1 MKRDEQDRLLGE
13 IISGEELAE
22 FRRASLAHGLAAV
35 QRRNHRRRMVRTGA
49 MLIAPALL
57 ALALF
62 FSRRQNAVN
71 NPDPV
76 RGGSV
81 AVNPG
86 NPPPPVDGY
95 ASVPTT
101 DAPAPIKVINDDE
114 LLALFPDRSLALLGP
129 PGNQQLVFLDKAK
142 KQETRRSL

>member
-13 IISGEELAE
+13 IISSEELAD
-22 FRRASLAHGLAAV
+22 FRRASLVHGLAAV

-49 MLIAPALL
+49 MLIAPALV

-62 FSRRQNAVN
+62 FGRRQNVVN
-71 NPDPV
+71 NPDSV
-76 RGGSV
+76 RSANL
-81 AVNPG
+81 AVNP
-86 NPPPPVDGY
+86 PP
-95 ASVPTT
+95 SVPTT
-101 DAPAPIKVINDDE
+101 EGPAPIKVINDDE